1 MLQPL
6 GTGYA
11 LLPSGRFLGI
21 FIYMSPDITE
31 LLEEWPYDP
40 ESTIRIVTA
49 NDGRSVLQVRLPL
62 GIEQYELDGRPDG
75 IKPHGHQSYLDYIDS
90 RLQEFVRE
98 YRTDAGFVVSHEE
111 YLRLHEEG
119 TLFYYR
125 YLLLF
130 QINDFERVLRD
141 TSHNLR
147 ICALVEKYVQS
158 EEDKNALLQ
167 YKPYIL
173 RMNAL
178 ARSMLLIQRR
188 EEERAKEVLSDTIEQ
203 IRSLPDVD
211 SPTFQFEKIR
221 SINYLTSTLKQLRG
235 EQEDTLE
242 RLKKEL
248 EKAVQEENYELAAKL
263 RDQIRELE

>member
-1 MLQPL
+1 MN
-6 GTGYA
+6 
-11 LLPSGRFLGI
+11 
-21 FIYMSPDITE
+21 PDITE

-40 ESTIRIVTA
+40 ESSIRIISA
-49 NDGRSVLQVRLPL
+49 LDGRSVLQVRLPL
-62 GIEQYELDGRPDG
+62 GLEQYELDGRPDG
-75 IKPHGHQSYLDYIDS
+75 IKPHGHTTYLDFLES
-90 RLQEFVRE
+90 RLQEFIRQN
-98 YRTDAGFVVSHEE
+98 RTEDGFVVSHEE
-111 YLRLHEEG
+111 FQKLQEEG
-119 TLFYYR
+119 TFFYYR

-158 EEDKNALLQ
+158 QEDKNSLLQ

-178 ARSMLLIQRR
+178 ARSMLLLQRR
-188 EEERAKEVLSDTIEQ
+188 EEERAKSVLSDTIEQ
-203 IRSLPDVD
+203 IRSLPEVD

-221 SINYLTSTLKQLRG
+221 SINYLTSTLKQLMG
-235 EQEDTLE
+235 EKEDVVQ

-248 EKAVQEENYELAAKL
+248 EEAVKEENYELAARL
-263 RDQIRELE
+263 RDQLRELE

>member
-1 MLQPL
+1 M
-6 GTGYA
+6 GNGV
-11 LLPSGRFLGI
+11 LLPTCVFFGI
-21 FIYMSPDITE
+21 LMGMNPDITE

-40 ESTIRIVTA
+40 ESSVRMIAA
-49 NDGRSVLQVRLPL
+49 NDGRNVLQVRLPL

-75 IKPHGHQSYLDYIDS
+75 IKPHGHPTYLDFIES

-98 YRTDAGFVVSHEE
+98 YRTDTGFIVSHEE
-111 YLRLHEEG
+111 FQRLHEEG

-130 QINDFERVLRD
+130 QVNDFERVLRD

-147 ICALVEKYVQS
+147 ICALVEKYVES
-158 EEDKNALLQ
+158 PEDKNTLLQ

-188 EEERAKEVLSDTIEQ
+188 EEERAKEVLSTTIEQ
-203 IRSLPDVD
+203 IRSLPEVD

-221 SINYLTSTLKQLRG
+221 SINYLTATLKQLLGDR
-235 EQEDTLE
+235 EDTLE

-248 EKAVQEENYELAAKL
+248 EKAVKEENYELAARL